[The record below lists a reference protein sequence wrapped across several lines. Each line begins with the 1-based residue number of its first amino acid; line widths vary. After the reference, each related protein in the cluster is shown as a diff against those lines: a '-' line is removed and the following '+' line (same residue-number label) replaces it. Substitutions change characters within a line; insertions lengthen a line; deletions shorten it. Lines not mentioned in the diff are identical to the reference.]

1 MKAESKEYYNNYG
14 VASFIMNVTS
24 VVNDTRYL
32 SEKGLLFY
40 INLNAE

>member
-1 MKAESKEYYNNYG
+1 MRAESKEFYNNYG
-14 VASFIMNVTS
+14 VVSFIMNATS
-24 VVNDTRYL
+24 VVNDTPYL